1 MRFFHRDGHIY
12 EIETAEPSREISLLS
27 RFLANTIYNPSIRF
41 SYRYRQL
48 QKYDLA
54 ELKRAV
60 QSALAHDD
68 DVLTQFASKE
78 ELLGFL
84 VARNPSTLSPISS
97 GRARVRGVLP
107 NQSLE
112 RPGLDGLGRFAG

>member
-12 EIETAEPSREISLLS
+12 EIETAEPLARISLLS

-78 ELLGFL
+78 ELLSL
-84 VARNPSTLSPISS
+84 L
-97 GRARVRGVLP
+97 GRAESFDAVAYLIRKGTGSWCV
-107 NQSLE
+107 
-112 RPGLDGLGRFAG
+112 A